1 MAKAKRLPSGNW
13 RIRVFIG
20 YDDEGK
26 PITKSITAPTKKEVE
41 YLAASY
47 LVKQK
52 TSEQNINIGEAVDR
66 YIESKENVLS
76 PSTIECYWK
85 IRRNYIPPIQ
95 KVKLEDVTQECI
107 QKWVNKQALL
117 VSPKTVSNA
126 YGLLRASLAMHK
138 PELVLRVRLPRK
150 TKPLIRDLP
159 TSADVIKAV
168 KGTSI
173 ELPVLLSL
181 WLCLRMSEVRGIK
194 KSAIRGNTLLI
205 DNVKIT
211 ISGKDIEKSLTKT
224 DATRRIV
231 KLPQILKQMI
241 LDQESEYAT
250 TLSQKAL
257 YARFK
262 RAMAKAGFKDVRFHD
277 IRHIA
282 ASDMNRLG
290 ITDRVAADRGGWS
303 TTATMRSVYQHS
315 FTQDRMDADQIVE
328 DYYEKLLENSGDG
341 DE

>member
-1 MAKAKRLPSGNW
+1 MAKAKRLQSGNW
-13 RIRVFIG
+13 RIRVFVG
-20 YDDEGK
+20 RDDDGR

-47 LVKQK
+47 LVKKK
-52 TSEQNINIGEAVDR
+52 TSDQNISIGDAIDR

-76 PSTIECYWK
+76 PSTIESYWK

-95 KVKLEDVTQECI
+95 NVRLDDVTQECI

-126 YGLLRASLAMHK
+126 YGLLRAALAMHK
-138 PELVLRVRLPRK
+138 PDLVLRARLPRK
-150 TKPLIRDLP
+150 AKPLVRELP
-159 TSADVIKAV
+159 TSADVIRAV

-194 KSAIRGNTLLI
+194 KSSIRGNTLLI

-211 ISGKDIEKSLTKT
+211 ISGKDVEKSLAKT

-231 KLPQILKQMI
+231 KLPPILKQMI

-257 YARFK
+257 YSRFK
-262 RAMAKAGFKDVRFHD
+262 RAMENAGFDGVRFHD

-315 FTQDRMDADQIVE
+315 FTQDRIDADQIVQ
-328 DYYEKLLENSGDG
+328 DYYEKLLENAG
-341 DE
+341 EK